1 MGPLPITANGPKFP
15 THCPH
20 RPISTLH
27 HQNLPNCNPLADSLK
42 IQDPTLFYNA
52 LTTDWQPQLKPDDT
66 KSWTRL
72 QYKFSLI
79 ISAYEI
85 YRALIEFIYRLTR
98 SYHTYFW
105 SNLIFSRSYY
115 IFLDLI
121 YLLYLW
127 YLPTCALSRIA
138 NAFLCLFR
146 IKPVILLTRF
156 TYLLS

>member
-1 MGPLPITANGPKFP
+1 MGPLPITANTTKFP
-15 THCPH
+15 TQCPH
-20 RPISTLH
+20 RPISTPH
-27 HQNLPNCNPLADSLK
+27 HQNLPNSNPLADSLK
-42 IQDPTLFYNA
+42 TQDPTLFYNA
-52 LTTDWQPQLKPDDT
+52 LTADWQPQLKPDDT

-121 YLLYLW
+121 YLFIFVIFTHVCLVSDCKCFPMS
-127 YLPTCALSRIA
+127 LPNKSQ
-138 NAFLCLFR
+138 
-146 IKPVILLTRF
+146 
-156 TYLLS
+156 